1 MSMREVIGAGFSICI
16 ALRRIGSISRAF
28 RSRPVWT
35 ITPYTG
41 AHASATMTAGP
52 FRSADGGARAHLLQE
67 ALLLSEASSHS
78 PSFIT
83 APPHLSLLA
92 GCSQHAQSSTYNPLL
107 KVSIY
112 GVQVVSYSA
121 MTVSFYAHNALLR
134 FPA

>member
-1 MSMREVIGAGFSICI
+1 MSMTEAS
-16 ALRRIGSISRAF
+16 RRIGSISR
-28 RSRPVWT
+28 PVRT

-52 FRSADGGARAHLLQE
+52 FRSVNGGARAHPLQE
-67 ALLLSEASSHS
+67 AALLSEASSHS
-78 PSFIT
+78 HSFIP

-92 GCSQHAQSSTYNPLL
+92 GRSQHAQSGTYNPLL

-112 GVQVVSYSA
+112 RDRVVSYSA